1 MIRPIESDQRYTI
14 SREFCG
20 YESPRYV
27 LRFCGD
33 WVDQFKT
40 HEAAI
45 NRAVGL
51 CAERRAAL
59 IIEAVE

>member
-14 SREFCG
+14 SKEFCG
-20 YESPRYV
+20 YSSPRYV

-33 WVDQFKT
+33 RVEQFKT

-45 NRAVGL
+45 DAAVEL
-51 CAERRAAL
+51 CAERRVAL
-59 IIEAVE
+59 DIGALN